1 MQAIAANKLRIA
13 VHVEHIDRRERHC
26 AMQHGKLGEHVL
38 TQLAVTPLHDGQ
50 APAGKRRFG
59 SDGL

>member
-1 MQAIAANKLRIA
+1 
-13 VHVEHIDRRERHC
+13 
-26 AMQHGKLGEHVL
+26 MQHGKLGEHVL